1 MKNTQDDTATE
12 GCAPS
17 AGSHIDKLYS
27 MFCIARDLF
36 IKTHFPKPK
45 LRVYLHNPLWHLY
58 DAEEDR
64 RELDNALAKYAV
76 DWWKSWGIEITLNR
90 HDGSFAVCENGMDEG
105 RRTQKIETTTDSL

>member
-1 MKNTQDDTATE
+1 MAEENDTQKPDSEAVDPA
-12 GCAPS
+12 S
-17 AGSHIDKLYS
+17 AGSHIDRLYS
-27 MFCIARDLF
+27 MFCIARDSF

-45 LRVYLHNPLWHLY
+45 LRVYLHNPLCHLY

-90 HDGSFAVCENGMDEG
+90 KDGSFAVCENAASET
-105 RRTQKIETTTDSL
+105 RRE

>member
-1 MKNTQDDTATE
+1 MAEENDTQIPHREAV
-12 GCAPS
+12 APAS
-17 AGSHIDKLYS
+17 DGSHIDRLYS
-27 MFCIARDLF
+27 MFCIARDSF

-76 DWWKSWGIEITLNR
+76 DWWKSWGVKITLNR
-90 HDGSFAVCENGMDEG
+90 KDGSFAVCENATSAEDRE
-105 RRTQKIETTTDSL
+105 QKTL